1 MIDSILYNAKGI
13 SMDPQGNTFQALA
26 IEGDKIAA
34 LGRDEE
40 ILRLAGPGTKLI
52 NAQGKT
58 LIPGLIDS
66 HSHFASAAAT
76 ELRGTLLIPQSV
88 EELLMYIRKEAR
100 NKQKGEWLYFR
111 NTYPSRMKEGRFP
124 TIQELDEA
132 APDHPVF
139 VDAAYAGQAN
149 SFALKQCGIS
159 GDTDIAGVGRDQTN
173 GRLNGLF
180 VGCGDLIKRHIPFP
194 EYSAEDMADAAER
207 LQKEYHKVGITSVID
222 GATSIKAV
230 EAYNNLFESG
240 RLGIRVVY
248 TQLPESREK
257 LQEKISDFQSGIYTP
272 PEWGKNG
279 FLKLILDGGIL
290 TGTAYMR
297 KPYAYR
303 MKLFNHKEDYR
314 GSFGYS
320 REDLVF
326 WTQMAYDNRLQMT
339 AHCIG
344 DAAVDELLAAYE
356 EVDHKN
362 AIGKRR
368 FTMIHADF
376 TDQQVL
382 YKMKDLGI
390 LILSQP
396 AWHYMDGDL
405 MLEVGD
411 KEAME
416 SFLPYRDMEDIGICV
431 AAGSDHM
438 AKHDPNTACNPYN
451 PFIGMYS
458 IITRKTR
465 TGKEVY
471 PEQKVSRY
479 SALKAYTV
487 NGAYASFDED
497 KKGTLEAG
505 KLADMVL
512 LSKDFFT
519 CPEDEIPGITSELTI
534 VGGRT
539 QGEHKGTVLLCS

>member
-1 MIDSILYNAKGI
+1 
-13 SMDPQGNTFQALA
+13 
-26 IEGDKIAA
+26 
-34 LGRDEE
+34 
-40 ILRLAGPGTKLI
+40 
-52 NAQGKT
+52 
-58 LIPGLIDS
+58 
-66 HSHFASAAAT
+66 
-76 ELRGTLLIPQSV
+76 
-88 EELLMYIRKEAR
+88 
-100 NKQKGEWLYFR
+100 
-111 NTYPSRMKEGRFP
+111 
-124 TIQELDEA
+124 
-132 APDHPVF
+132 
-139 VDAAYAGQAN
+139 
-149 SFALKQCGIS
+149 
-159 GDTDIAGVGRDQTN
+159 
-173 GRLNGLF
+173 
-180 VGCGDLIKRHIPFP
+180 
-194 EYSAEDMADAAER
+194 
-207 LQKEYHKVGITSVID
+207 
-222 GATSIKAV
+222 
-230 EAYNNLFESG
+230 
-240 RLGIRVVY
+240 
-248 TQLPESREK
+248 
-257 LQEKISDFQSGIYTP
+257 
-272 PEWGKNG
+272 
-279 FLKLILDGGIL
+279 
-290 TGTAYMR
+290 
-297 KPYAYR
+297 
-303 MKLFNHKEDYR
+303 
-314 GSFGYS
+314 
-320 REDLVF
+320 
-326 WTQMAYDNRLQMT
+326 MAYDNRLQMT

-411 KEAME
+411 KEATD
-416 SFLPYRDMEDIGICV
+416 SFLPYRAMEDIGICV
-431 AAGSDHM
+431 SAGSDHM

-458 IITRKTR
+458 MITRKTR

-534 VGGRT
+534 VGGKIYR
-539 QGEHKGTVLLCS
+539 